1 MGCGNIK
8 KVIAAAILVAFTMPS
23 SLAISDTEVFE
34 AQQQQRAS
42 MVLAGDIKL
51 TESNEEI
58 TLSLR
63 DSDVKQVLRMFADKA
78 GLNIVF
84 HDTVSGKVT
93 LDLVK
98 TSLNEAFDL
107 VLQVTGLNYYRQG
120 NTMIVMSKN
129 SPDNALYSKQ
139 EMKVSLLNM

>member
-8 KVIAAAILVAFTMPS
+8 KAIAAAILVAFTMPS

-84 HDTVSGKVT
+84 TTQYLEK
-93 LDLVK
+93 
-98 TSLNEAFDL
+98 
-107 VLQVTGLNYYRQG
+107 
-120 NTMIVMSKN
+120 
-129 SPDNALYSKQ
+129 
-139 EMKVSLLNM
+139 LL